1 MHLKNFIWFRKEMSG
16 LILVHFLSLVKMETP
31 TMKIVVLLSD
41 EVDNAS
47 NVGFHLSQ
55 LKDIFAGTCLA
66 AHHINKF
73 QDSLQCHFQVHSL
86 IVPPGDP
93 GKGVPKL
100 LEILLD
106 QAVEVIAVTGVVSDK
121 MEELYSH

>member
-1 MHLKNFIWFRKEMSG
+1 
-16 LILVHFLSLVKMETP
+16 
-31 TMKIVVLLSD
+31 MKIVVLLSD

-86 IVPPGDP
+86 IEPPGDP

-100 LEILLD
+100 LEILQD